1 MRIDAELYDKIR
13 EVMPIPCVDLL
24 VVDREGKILLLH
36 RKNEPASGKWWFP
49 GGRVLIGE
57 KRTDAVRRK
66 LMEECGLESHIF
78 EDIGTF
84 EIMFNS
90 RSSGLIHSI
99 TTIYKVIIES
109 GQSICLDS
117 QSFSASWLSPRE
129 WMDKKLDKFVA
140 DIITL
145 VEL

>member
-24 VVDREGKILLLH
+24 VVDWEGKILLLH

-57 KRTDAVRRK
+57 KRIDAARRK
-66 LMEECGLESHIF
+66 LIEECGLLSHFF
-78 EDIGTF
+78 ENIGTF

-90 RSSGLIHSI
+90 LSGSLIHSI
-99 TTIYKVIIES
+99 TTIFKVIIES
-109 GQSICLDS
+109 EQSICIDS

-129 WMDKKLDKFVA
+129 WMDEKLDKFVA
-140 DIITL
+140 DIIASI
-145 VEL
+145 EL